1 MKRDLSEERRRELMS
16 PGAMSIGLQVA
27 AQVDEIA
34 EHIER
39 IGAQQFQHEQD
50 FEESLNSNT
59 KLVKV
64 PKNNLAGKAMQLK

>member
-1 MKRDLSEERRRELMS
+1 MS

-39 IGAQQFQHEQD
+39 IGAQQF
-50 FEESLNSNT
+50 
-59 KLVKV
+59 
-64 PKNNLAGKAMQLK
+64 